1 MLCLHIS
8 TWSVMRKGLLWRH
21 LTSFSAVTFIACV
34 AWRFCRAGRTS
45 GEAAGRE
52 IRARERAP
60 QSPRGFSALARLY
73 YLARPT
79 KTAMLRRLWLSNKC
93 LPRGNIKP
101 ANTIVS
107 TRSSPLGTRLPW
119 QWGMGIDGCIR
130 GLGNIRHWLQS
141 REERSVPFVREL
153 RLFSHAL
160 ALVAAG
166 LITR

>member
-1 MLCLHIS
+1 M
-8 TWSVMRKGLLWRH
+8 
-21 LTSFSAVTFIACV
+21 AVLSS
-34 AWRFCRAGRTS
+34 RAHERRS
-45 GEAAGRE
+45 RE
-52 IRARERAP
+52 IRARSARERAAKPREKLLPP

-93 LPRGNIKP
+93 LRRGNIKP
-101 ANTIVS
+101 PNTIVS

>member
-1 MLCLHIS
+1 MLLCLHIS

-45 GEAAGRE
+45 GEAARK
-52 IRARERAP
+52 IKLLPP

-141 REERSVPFVREL
+141 RGERSVPFVREL
-153 RLFSHAL
+153 CLFSHA
-160 ALVAAG
+160 AARVAAG